1 MITFY
6 GRKTSDNV
14 QKAWW
19 MLLETGRP
27 FDHVEL
33 GGRFGG
39 LDDRQFL
46 KLNPHGRVPLLVDDD
61 LKVWESTAIIRYLA
75 AEYCAETFW
84 PASARARASVDKWM
98 DWAQTRLYP
107 ASNRLF
113 WLSVRT
119 PVADQDARKIA
130 ATAEDLNTHMLKLE
144 QQLEGQDYLTGG
156 GLSLADIVAGATL
169 HRYFE
174 NPVGKPDLPNVG
186 AWFSR
191 LKERPAYQEAVMHP
205 YEELRGRLAF

>member
-19 MLLETGRP
+19 MLLETGQP

-33 GGRFGG
+33 GGEFGG
-39 LDDRQFL
+39 LDDPGFL

-61 LKVWESTAIIRYLA
+61 LSVWESTAIIRYLA
-75 AEYCAETFW
+75 AEYCADTLW
-84 PASARARASVDKWM
+84 PANPGERAEIDKWM

-113 WLSVRT
+113 WLSIRT
-119 PVADQDARKIA
+119 PADSQDARKIA
-130 ATAEDLNTHMLKLE
+130 ATADDLSTHMLKVE
-144 QQLEGQDYLTGG
+144 RQLGGHDYLAGSA
-156 GLSLADIVAGATL
+156 LSLADIVAGATL
-169 HRYFE
+169 YRYFE
-174 NPVGKPDLPNVG
+174 NPVEKPDLPNVR
-186 AWFSR
+186 AWFNR
-191 LKERPAYQEAVMHP
+191 LKERASYQEAVMYP